1 MVTAGAWARAL
12 RPVAWPSVLE
22 PSFDNDVDHFR
33 GATRPGVALFVLGD
47 YECPYTRMAVSVVN
61 GLERELVGELRWVF
75 RHFPLVEKHPHALDA
90 ARAAEAAALQ
100 DAFWPMHDRL
110 LGHQH
115 ELENPALRRHAEAL
129 GLDIERFDADRM
141 GEVTLRRVARDL
153 AGGERVGISG
163 TPSFFVDG
171 ERWDGDYRQGELE
184 AALRERLG

>member
-1 MVTAGAWARAL
+1 M
-12 RPVAWPSVLE
+12 LE

-47 YECPYTRMAVSVVN
+47 YECPYTRKAVSVVN
-61 GLERELVGELRWVF
+61 ELERELAGELRWVF
-75 RHFPLVEKHPHALDA
+75 RHFPLVEKHVHALDA

-110 LGHQH
+110 LAHQR
-115 ELENPALRRHAEAL
+115 ELENPALRHHAQAL
-129 GLDIERFDADRM
+129 GLDVERFDADRM

-153 AGGERVGISG
+153 AGGERVGVSG

-171 ERWDGDYRQGELE
+171 ERWDGDYRGGELR
-184 AALRERLG
+184 AALQQSLGA